1 MGKKAMAYLDDCPE
15 RLKQG
20 STHRGIVKLLVAAVG
35 YYVLKNEGLEAANE
49 FVLYGI
55 ATLGALG
62 VLSND

>member
-1 MGKKAMAYLDDCPE
+1 MCPN

-20 STHRGIVKLLVAAVG
+20 STHRGIVKLLVAGVG
-35 YYVLKNEGLEAANE
+35 YYVLKTEGLEAANE
-49 FVLYGI
+49 FVLWGM